1 MKSESKLTLNEH
13 IPQRLARVRE
23 KIADAAGRSGRR
35 PGDVR
40 LIAVSKTHP
49 IDAVHAAAD
58 AGQLDFGENKV
69 QEALQ
74 KMAQSSDTRLR
85 WHLIGHLQSNKARK
99 AAAVVHYLHAIDSV
113 DLLRRVDQAAA
124 AAGRTIEV
132 LVQVDLAL
140 EDTKYGAP
148 EADVPA
154 IFAAAANCAAARM
167 AGLMLL
173 PPLAE
178 NPEEA
183 RPWFVRLR
191 GVRDRLRDAG
201 VPGEHAARTVDG
213 HEPRFRGGHRRRR
226 HDGPRR
232 HGDIWRERLH
242 MKVTPLDLRQQRFQ
256 TVMRGYD
263 RGEVQAFLLEVADD
277 YENALREN
285 DKLRQD
291 VVKLDAVL
299 GEHRGQER
307 NLRNTL
313 LTAQKLADDIK
324 EQAQN
329 EAGIIVREA
338 EGRADLLLQK
348 TQARL
353 DEVQREIEA
362 LRMKRREVENDI
374 EGLVRT
380 LNTTLEFIREQDA
393 RSREE
398 RVLLHRPRPAEA
410 TQTPAP
416 RPTDVTPKV
425 DTQVG

>member
-1 MKSESKLTLNEH
+1 
-13 IPQRLARVRE
+13 
-23 KIADAAGRSGRR
+23 
-35 PGDVR
+35 
-40 LIAVSKTHP
+40 
-49 IDAVHAAAD
+49 
-58 AGQLDFGENKV
+58 
-69 QEALQ
+69 
-74 KMAQSSDTRLR
+74 
-85 WHLIGHLQSNKARK
+85 
-99 AAAVVHYLHAIDSV
+99 
-113 DLLRRVDQAAA
+113 
-124 AAGRTIEV
+124 
-132 LVQVDLAL
+132 
-140 EDTKYGAP
+140 
-148 EADVPA
+148 
-154 IFAAAANCAAARM
+154 
-167 AGLMLL
+167 
-173 PPLAE
+173 
-178 NPEEA
+178 
-183 RPWFVRLR
+183 
-191 GVRDRLRDAG
+191 
-201 VPGEHAARTVDG
+201 
-213 HEPRFRGGHRRRR
+213 
-226 HDGPRR
+226 
-232 HGDIWRERLH
+232 

-348 TQARL
+348 TQSRL

-410 TQTPAP
+410 PQAPAP
-416 RPTDVTPKV
+416 RPADVTPKV